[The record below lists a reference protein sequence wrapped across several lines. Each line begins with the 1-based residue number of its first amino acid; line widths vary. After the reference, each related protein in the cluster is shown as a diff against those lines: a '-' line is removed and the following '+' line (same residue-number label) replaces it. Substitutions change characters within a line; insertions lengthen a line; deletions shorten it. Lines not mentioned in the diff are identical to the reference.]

1 MLPNLY
7 GLLLRFRMSP
17 IGIIADIEKAFLN
30 VGLQVNDRD
39 VTRFIWLKDPTNT
52 NLDNNLQIYR
62 FC

>member
-17 IGIIADIEKAFLN
+17 ISIVADVEKAFLN
-30 VGLQVNDRD
+30 VGLQAHDRD
-39 VTRFIWLKDPTNT
+39 FTRFLWLKDITNT